1 MSSKKNKAKRRVS
14 EGEKSALL
22 CDEAGSCAAS
32 GGFTV
37 SDFISRADDQTPQR
51 CRSYLAQMSVNTMKG
66 VNVCIGQPVVIT
78 SSTGRQEVCVAW
90 PTCQF
95 PARRVGLQSSVQLN
109 LRVKPGGHV
118 TLEPITGALLPAE
131 HIRLSLTPEDKV
143 INTEDF
149 RKYLLHMLDSRVL
162 LPGNSLSVWY
172 FGRGCVIRVES
183 VQGVDGVT
191 LESVSSIHQTSVSD
205 RSSLDLSSQLEQLSI
220 NQNQSQPSASTPN
233 RQHNSSP
240 LTPLSPGTPCELIQ
254 PCPPESSFS
263 PDTPDQSAA
272 LSLSPSAGRSG
283 SDTFYTVCSSTKL
296 SVSDSC
302 GPDESSEEQ
311 ERSKVTYSMIGG
323 LSNQLELIR
332 ETIQLPLKHPE
343 LFKSYGIP
351 PPRGVLLYGPP
362 GTGKTMIGRAVA
374 NEMGAHMTVINGPE
388 IMSKFYGESEARL
401 RQIFTEASQRQ
412 PAIIFIDELDAL
424 CPKREGAQNEV
435 EKRLVATLL
444 TLMDGIGSEGHSGQ
458 LLVLGATN
466 RPQALDPALRRPGRF
481 DKELE
486 IGVPDAAGRKE
497 ILQKQLSSMPC
508 DISSGELQELADAAH
523 GYVGADLAAVC
534 KEAGLHALRR
544 ALGSTPGLCDVQ
556 VINRV
561 KVTTFDLRLAM
572 TQVKPSAMREVSI
585 DVPKVQWSDIGGME
599 EVKLK
604 LKQAVE
610 WPLKHPDAFSRLG
623 IAPPKGVLLYGPPG
637 CSKTMIAKALAS
649 ESQLNFLSV
658 KGPELLSKYVG
669 ESERSVRE
677 VFRKARAVAPSIIFF
692 DEIDALAVSRGSSHA
707 GGVGDRVMAQLLIE
721 MDGIEA
727 LKNVTILAA
736 TNRPDVIDKITA
748 VCREAALAALQENIS
763 AEHVNIEHFHAAL
776 DAVKPRIPESL
787 LQSYI
792 TYQQEHRGV

>member
-22 CDEAGSCAAS
+22 CDEADSC

-37 SDFISRADDQTPQR
+37 SDFIARAEDQTPQR

-66 VNVCIGQPVVIT
+66 VKVCIGQPVLIT
-78 SSTGRQEVCVAW
+78 SSAGRQEVCVAW

-131 HIRLSLTPEDKV
+131 HIRLSLT
-143 INTEDF
+143 
-149 RKYLLHMLDSRVL
+149 
-162 LPGNSLSVWY
+162 LSVWY
-172 FGRGCVIRVES
+172 FGRGCLMGVES

-191 LESVSSIHQTSVSD
+191 LESVSSVHQTSVSD

-220 NQNQSQPSASTPN
+220 NQNQFQPSASTPN

-254 PCPPESSFS
+254 PCPPESPFS

-302 GPDESSEEQ
+302 GPDESSEEE

-323 LSNQLELIR
+323 LSSQLELIR

-388 IMSKFYGESEARL
+388 IMSK
-401 RQIFTEASQRQ
+401 Q

-466 RPQALDPALRRPGRF
+466 RPHSLDPALRRPGRF

-486 IGVPDAAGRKE
+486 IGVPDAAGRTE

-508 DISSGELQELADAAH
+508 DISSGELQELADSAH

-544 ALGSTPGLCDVQ
+544 ALGSTPGLSDVQ

-561 KVTTFDLRLAM
+561 KVTTFDLSLAM
-572 TQVKPSAMREVSI
+572 TQVKPSAMREVAI

-637 CSKTMIAKALAS
+637 CSKTMIAKALAN
-649 ESQLNFLSV
+649 ETQLNFLSV
-658 KGPELLSKYVG
+658 KGQDPPPDRLLKPLTGGLDETFSM
-669 ESERSVRE
+669 VRE
-677 VFRKARAVAPSIIFF
+677 EKCERDDRLIKSKREVQII
-692 DEIDALAVSRGSSHA
+692 I
-707 GGVGDRVMAQLLIE
+707 
-721 MDGIEA
+721 
-727 LKNVTILAA
+727 
-736 TNRPDVIDKITA
+736 IT
-748 VCREAALAALQENIS
+748 
-763 AEHVNIEHFHAAL
+763 
-776 DAVKPRIPESL
+776 
-787 LQSYI
+787 
-792 TYQQEHRGV
+792 